1 MIVPKPLE
9 VSIKFETGT
18 VAAVDFP
25 SDFTISEVRGHIQ
38 LAAGM
43 IDGHN
48 ELPDFCILHEGRIVE
63 DSCRLANIS
72 QTIPIQ
78 ISVKTRRNCPDS
90 TLEKDCTQIAE
101 VTRRLMEHANEDA
114 EFAQQ
119 HHNIMENQRLAQAA
133 VINAWSR
140 YASSS
145 TPSDFLKSLLPS
157 QENPLVGYLNKQ
169 SEK

>member
-9 VSIKFETGT
+9 VSIKFETGA

-25 SDFTISEVRGHIQ
+25 GDFTVSELRSHIQ

-43 IDGHN
+43 IDGFH
-48 ELPDFCILHEGRIVE
+48 ELPDFDIMHKGQIVE
-63 DSCRLANIS
+63 DSCRLVDIS
-72 QTIPIQ
+72 RKVPIEV
-78 ISVKTRRNCPDS
+78 SVRTCPKTS
-90 TLEKDCTQIAE
+90 ETSLEKDYLDIAN
-101 VTRRLMEHANEDA
+101 VTRRLMEHTSEDA

-119 HHNIMENQRLAQAA
+119 HHKIMENQRLNQAA

-145 TPSDFLKSLLPS
+145 APANFLEALLPS
-157 QENPLVGYLNKQ
+157 QENPLVGYLHKS